1 MASLRGDERTEFPQS
16 TRKAA
21 FKRCCRNGVPHC
33 ETCGIELRS
42 GNIVYEHVDPDAL
55 GGEPTIENCKV
66 HCRNCAHRK
75 TVDEDMPRIRKADRV
90 LKKSYGLERTVT
102 RKMPFG
108 RRSMLKRKI
117 NGQVVRRDD

>member
-1 MASLRGDERTEFPQS
+1 
-16 TRKAA
+16 
-21 FKRCCRNGVPHC
+21 
-33 ETCGIELRS
+33 
-42 GNIVYEHVDPDAL
+42 
-55 GGEPTIENCKV
+55 
-66 HCRNCAHRK
+66 
-75 TVDEDMPRIRKADRV
+75 MPRIRKADRV